1 MNNEFD
7 NSTVKENENSNNKN
21 LKRENLSALS
31 ILDAII
37 ESTLEG
43 ILVVD
48 VNGTVTKT
56 NRRFA
61 ELWRIPEQLIE
72 TKNDEK
78 LLAYILDQLK
88 EPEAF
93 LEKVKEL
100 YSKPEEKSF
109 DIIEFKDGRFFERV
123 SIPQKINEEVVGRV
137 WSFRDITE
145 QKTTEETL
153 RKERILFRTIIDN
166 LPDSIYAKDLEYR
179 KTLANPV
186 NLQNAGCTKESQ
198 VLGKTDFELFQQDA
212 ALAFYKDDKTVVEL
226 GRPVINREE
235 SFTNK
240 EGHKVWLLTTKL
252 PLKDSSGKI
261 TGLIGVGRNI
271 TLRKKNELIR
281 DALYAISQYVLITK
295 DMSMLYPKIHQVI
308 SKLMNAKN
316 FYIALYDEKEDT
328 LTFPYVVD
336 EYDNSF
342 PAKQFSKGL
351 IEYAIKLG
359 EPILIDAQTNIEL
372 RNYGKIEEA
381 GLPPA
386 IWLGV
391 PLYEEEKTVGLIV
404 LQDYTNPKAYGSDEL
419 QLLGFVSEQ
428 IAYAIARKKN
438 AEALEKYAADLKEL
452 NKTKDKFFSI
462 IAHDLKSPFQGLL
475 GYSQILTTEYETLSE
490 EEKIF
495 FINGIGELTISAFRL
510 LENLLEWSRM
520 QTGKIAFN
528 PEVFLLIKEIN
539 NTLLLLSQTAKNK
552 DIELEKNIEGDISVF
567 ADKNMLSTII
577 RNLIS
582 NSIKFTRQ
590 GGRITIFAEMIK
602 DLVKITVA
610 DTGIGMRQ
618 EDVDKL
624 FKLDKN
630 FSTPGTNKEEGTGL
644 GLLLC
649 KEMVEKHGGK
659 IWVESKVGEGSK
671 FIFTVPQTNV
681 EEKRFM

>member
-1 MNNEFD
+1 MKNEFD
-7 NSTVKENENSNNKN
+7 NSISNEHENNINKN
-21 LKRENLSALS
+21 LRHESLSTLS
-31 ILDAII
+31 MLDAVI

-43 ILVVD
+43 ILVVNL
-48 VNGTVTKT
+48 NGTVTKT

-72 TKNDEK
+72 TRDDEK
-78 LLAYILDQLK
+78 LLSYILDQLK
-88 EPEAF
+88 YPEAF
-93 LEKVKEL
+93 MAKVNEL
-100 YSKPEEKSF
+100 YSKPEERSF
-109 DIIEFKDGRFFERV
+109 DLIEFKDGRFFERT
-123 SIPQKINEEVVGRV
+123 SLPQRINEQVVGRV
-137 WSFRDITE
+137 WSFRDVTE

-166 LPDSIYAKDLEYR
+166 LPDSIYAKDIEYR
-179 KTLANPV
+179 KILSNPV
-186 NLQNAGCTKESQ
+186 NLHNAGCTKESE

-212 ALAFYKDDKTVVEL
+212 ALAFYKDDKTVLEL

-235 SFTNK
+235 SFIDK
-240 EGHKVWLLTTKL
+240 EGHRVWLLTTKL

-271 TLRKKNELIR
+271 TLRKKNEMIR

-308 SKLMNAKN
+308 SNLMNAKN
-316 FYIALYDEKEDT
+316 FLIALYDEQEDM

-336 EYDNSF
+336 EYDNSL
-342 PAKQFSKGL
+342 PAKKFGKGI
-351 IEYAIKLG
+351 IEYAMKRG
-359 EPILIDAQTNIEL
+359 EPVLIDAKEDIEL
-372 RNYGKIEEA
+372 RNTGKIEEV

-391 PLYEEEKTVGLIV
+391 PLTEEEKTVGLIV
-404 LQDYTNPKAYGSDEL
+404 LQDYQNQKAYGNDEV
-419 QLLGFVSEQ
+419 QLLSFVSEQ
-428 IAYAIARKKN
+428 IAYAITRKKN
-438 AEALEKYAADLKEL
+438 AEALEKYTADLKEL

-495 FINGIGELTISAFRL
+495 FINGIGELTNSAFRL

-520 QTGKIAFN
+520 QTGRIAFD
-528 PEVFLLIKEIN
+528 PETFLLNKEVSS
-539 NTLLLLSQTAKNK
+539 TLLLLSQTAKNK
-552 DIELEKNIEGDISVF
+552 DIALEKHIEGDISVF
-567 ADKNMLSTII
+567 ADKNMLTTII

-582 NSIKFTRQ
+582 NSIKFTKQ
-590 GGRITIFAEMIK
+590 EGKITLSAELIK
-602 DLVKITVA
+602 NMVKITVA

-630 FSTPGTNKEEGTGL
+630 FSTAGTNKEEGTGL

-649 KEMVEKHGGK
+649 KEMVEKHGGR

-671 FIFTVPQTNV
+671 FIFTVPQKK
-681 EEKRFM
+681 E